1 MKRRAR
7 SVGKRLFTIR
17 RSARLI
23 GARRV
28 ASRRGSGRARASV
41 DERVRR
47 REVGRREG
55 GRSRAFTRASG
66 DVVRALGRSEARRPT
81 RVVDSIRRRR
91 NMVGMDGSSR
101 GEHRYDRCESE
112 SERCESGR
120 ATPRGEDTAR
130 EEAGTLAGSGAF
142 EHAARVGSVG
152 GMGTQLREMFPK
164 MTWSGVDEL
173 DDVSVALVR
182 AEIAMAR
189 DPRAMGWSVRLAR
202 RRESAGG
209 FESGIPEEEDAE
221 GREKDEEIAREVR
234 ELTEAVRSSNLE
246 SPSEVKYRLVFACR
260 TSRDATVRTISTA
273 STCGLNVVNMKSC
286 EGLDGMSLYIF
297 YVDGWVG
304 DDEKELEDVVE
315 TQLSLDL
322 CALSE
327 REAGE
332 IESQDGTPS
341 KSARRRFLADI
352 VGTKRPRQNRSRSS
366 LGPSPQPS
374 HQVVKKASKKSPS
387 VATATDSETSLNDS
401 FTNTATTETSPESNP
416 LDDETSVK
424 SDIDEQKIQIGH
436 VLKRGAFG
444 TLYEGIYPSTTS
456 EGRNINTPVALKYL
470 TVTRETR
477 ASVELDFFQEVKI
490 LRQLEH
496 PNIIGYIGS
505 IVDSKHLCLVMQ
517 LATEG
522 SLREI
527 LQHGGMMSK
536 QDVRTILLGIARGMC
551 YLHEEKS
558 VMHRDLKT
566 ANILITNTLEAK
578 ISNLSLARE
587 FTGDGSSAY
596 TAETGSYRWMA
607 PEVITHLKYNAMI
620 DVYSFAITL
629 WEIITGGQTP
639 FEGLNPVQAAVA
651 VVRRGARPLVPQ
663 KCDPL
668 FADLLKRCWKTD
680 PETRPRFREIV
691 TLLEAR
697 NVAEGS
703 ESVSTKSHHKKRFS
717 LFRFGRTKQK
727 N

>member
-1 MKRRAR
+1 M
-7 SVGKRLFTIR
+7 
-17 RSARLI
+17 
-23 GARRV
+23 
-28 ASRRGSGRARASV
+28 
-41 DERVRR
+41 VRTD
-47 REVGRREG
+47 VSNG
-55 GRSRAFTRASG
+55 G
-66 DVVRALGRSEARRPT
+66 D
-81 RVVDSIRRRR
+81 
-91 NMVGMDGSSR
+91 
-101 GEHRYDRCESE
+101 HRYERCESE

-130 EEAGTLAGSGAF
+130 EEAGTLAGTVAF
-142 EHAARVGSVG
+142 EHAARVRSVG

-164 MTWSGVDEL
+164 MTWSGVDEV

-189 DPRAMGWSVRLAR
+189 DPRSMGCSARLAR
-202 RRESAGG
+202 RRERAGG

-221 GREKDEEIAREVR
+221 GREKDEEIVREVR

-297 YVDGWVG
+297 TVDGWVG
-304 DDEKELEDVVE
+304 DNEKELEDVVE
-315 TQLSLDL
+315 TQLALDL
-322 CALSE
+322 RALSE
-327 REAGE
+327 REAGKT
-332 IESQDGTPS
+332 ESQDGAPS
-341 KSARRRFLADI
+341 TSARRRFLSDI

-366 LGPSPQPS
+366 VGPSSQPS
-374 HQVVKKASKKSPS
+374 KASKASEKSPS
-387 VATATDSETSLNDS
+387 GTDSEISLNDS
-401 FTNTATTETSPESNP
+401 FNNTATTDTSPESNP

-436 VLKRGAFG
+436 VLQHGAFG

-456 EGRNINTPVALKYL
+456 EGRNLNTPVVLKYL
-470 TVTRETR
+470 TVNRETR
-477 ASVELDFFQEVKI
+477 ANVELDFFQEVKI

-505 IVDSKHLCLVMQ
+505 IVDGKHLCLVTQ

-522 SLREI
+522 SLQKV
-527 LQHGGMMSK
+527 LQHGGVMSK
-536 QDVRTILLGIARGMC
+536 QDVRTILLGIARGMR

-558 VMHRDLKT
+558 IMHRDLKT
-566 ANILITNTLEAK
+566 ANILITNRLEAK

-596 TAETGSYRWMA
+596 TVETGSYRWMA
-607 PEVITHLKYNAMI
+607 PEVIAHLKYNAMI

-629 WEIITGGQTP
+629 WEIITRGQTP
-639 FEGLNPVQAAVA
+639 FDDLNPVQAAVA
-651 VVRRGARPLVPQ
+651 VVQRGARPLVPQ

-697 NVAEGS
+697 NVGEES
-703 ESVSTKSHHKKRFS
+703 ESVSTESHQKKRFS
-717 LFRFGRTKQK
+717 LFRFGRTKKK